1 MSGLAEAIY
10 QSPSKQMYPVTGGT
24 GTTRETEKTLT
35 NRELA
40 FLIMSI
46 VLALIALALFAKAAA
61 H

>member
-1 MSGLAEAIY
+1 
-10 QSPSKQMYPVTGGT
+10 MYPVTGGT